1 MSTTNRLRELR
12 IECGLVQAALAV
24 KAGVSPGLIGAIERY
39 GYPPTMRVQRKIAA
53 ALERDVGEIWPQTE
67 ASVA

>member
-1 MSTTNRLRELR
+1 MSTNRLRELR
-12 IECGLVQAALAV
+12 IDRGLVQAALAV

-39 GYPPTMRVQRKIAA
+39 DYPPSMRVQRKIAD
-53 ALERDVGEIWPQTE
+53 ALERDVSEIWPRIE